1 VSVEQQEPAFVPIL
15 DRLQDPSDLRGLTE
29 PELDQLAAEI
39 RETIVRTVAV
49 TGGHLGSSLGVVEI
63 TLALHRLLESPR
75 DHIVWDTGHQAYAH
89 KLLTGRLDRFHTL
102 RQIDGVGGFPRRSE
116 SPHDVFD
123 GGHAGTGLSI
133 AQGLATARDLRHS
146 LERIA
151 VVVGDAALLSGLSLE
166 ALNDIG
172 HRQTQLLIV
181 LNDNEM
187 SISPSVGA
195 LSKYLSEI
203 KLSTAWR
210 QGRTAYDT
218 VTERIPLVGPRL
230 LELSRRLRQSVVSF
244 AQPGQLFEDLGI
256 TYIGVMPGHE
266 RRILEETFRRALAF
280 DGPVIVHVRTQKGK
294 GYRPAETDQVSFH
307 GAALPPMTVVP
318 ATDMHDRLGLRGSG
332 NGDAMASSAAG
343 GSAVTALPGAGD
355 GAPPSASV
363 MADRRSQI
371 HSAEGAA
378 EPPAAVAAA
387 AARKTPNYTAFFS
400 DELVALGAGDRRIVA
415 ITAGM
420 PTGTGLARFQQAYPD
435 RFIDVGIAEQHA
447 VTLATGL
454 ALGGMRPVVALYS
467 TFLQRA
473 FDQTVHDVCQNDAPV
488 VLAVDRAG
496 LVGEDG
502 TSHQGMFTLPAQRQL
517 PHLVIASPRDEQEL
531 RALLRTALTQDH
543 PFALHY
549 PRDAGFGVAE
559 RDPAPLPVGRGEV
572 LREGRDLLFVGFGPI
587 VRRAEEAA
595 DVLEADGWSVGV
607 INARFAKP
615 LDRELILGRARGTRL
630 VVTFEESVVTGGF
643 GSGVLEAF
651 EDARL
656 ADPGLRDVPVR
667 VIGIPG
673 DRFVDHGSVADLRR
687 LIRLDVPGLV
697 VQVREAVAELGIT
710 PGQAATSVPPA
721 GVSQPG

>member
-1 VSVEQQEPAFVPIL
+1 VPIL
-15 DRLQDPSDLRGLTE
+15 DRFQDPAELRGLSDA
-29 PELDQLAAEI
+29 ELVQLAAEI
-39 RETIVRTVAV
+39 RETIIRTVAV

-89 KLLTGRLDRFHTL
+89 KLLTGRRDRFGTL
-102 RQIDGVGGFPRRSE
+102 RQIDGIGGFPRRSE
-116 SPHDVFD
+116 SPHDVMD
-123 GGHAGTGLSI
+123 GGHAGTGMSI
-133 AQGLATARDLRHS
+133 AQGLATARDIRHS

-203 KLSTAWR
+203 KLSAAW
-210 QGRTAYDT
+210 QQSRTAFDT
-218 VTERIPLVGPRL
+218 VTERMPVVGPRAV
-230 LELSRRLRQSVVSF
+230 ELSRRLRQSVVSF

-256 TYIGVMPGHE
+256 TYIGVMAGHD
-266 RRILEETFRRALAF
+266 RGLLEETFRRALALN
-280 DGPVIVHVRTQKGK
+280 GPVIVHVRTQKGK
-294 GYRPAETDQVSFH
+294 GFKPAEADQVSFH
-307 GAALPPMTVVP
+307 GAALPPMTLAP
-318 ATDMHDRLGLRGSG
+318 RADTHDRVGAPGPR
-332 NGDAMASSAAG
+332 NGDPMASSAAG
-343 GSAVTALPGAGD
+343 GASLTPSRGAD
-355 GAPPSASV
+355 VGAPPSASV
-363 MADRRSQI
+363 MADRRTHAQALDDDGTSV
-371 HSAEGAA
+371 
-378 EPPAAVAAA
+378 PVAAPEQRGE
-387 AARKTPNYTAFFS
+387 ARKTPNYTAFFA
-400 DELVALGAGDRRIVA
+400 DELLALGAQDRRIVG

-420 PTGTGLARFQQAYPD
+420 PTGTGLSKFQGAYPE

-473 FDQTVHDVCQNDAPV
+473 FDQTVHDVCQNDVPV

-502 TSHQGMFTLPAQRQL
+502 TSHQGMFTIPAQRML
-517 PHLVIASPRDEQEL
+517 PNLVIASPKDEQEL
-531 RALLRTALTQDH
+531 RALLRTALAQDH

-549 PRDAGFGVAE
+549 PRDAGFGVPA
-559 RDPAPLPVGRGEV
+559 RDPQPIPIGQAEV

-587 VRRAEEAA
+587 TMRAMEVA
-595 DVLEADGWSVGV
+595 DALEGRGWSVGV
-607 INARFAKP
+607 INARYAKP
-615 LDRELILGRARGTRL
+615 LDRQLILDQARGKRL

-651 EDARL
+651 EEARL
-656 ADPGLRDVPVR
+656 ADPAYRDVPVR
-667 VIGIPG
+667 ILGIPG
-673 DRFVDHGSVADLRR
+673 DRFVDHGAVTDLRR
-687 LIRLDVPGLV
+687 LIRLDTPGLTA
-697 VQVREAVAELGIT
+697 QVSETLEQLGI
-710 PGQAATSVPPA
+710 QAPA
-721 GVSQPG
+721 AEPA